1 MSCCDHLD
9 WREERMFVCHDP
21 TSCVRQ
27 AKGSVLSGLDR
38 RLGET
43 LEGEKEREDEEG
55 ASQQESKYGEQ
66 HSSRG
71 RGDTARDLRLA
82 QVQNTILSLQ
92 TTIYFDTT
100 STQRLDG
107 CPSPVS
113 VSVKVKAR

>member
-1 MSCCDHLD
+1 
-9 WREERMFVCHDP
+9 
-21 TSCVRQ
+21 
-27 AKGSVLSGLDR
+27 VLSGQDR

-43 LEGEKEREDEEG
+43 LESEKEREDEEG

-82 QVQNTILSLQ
+82 QVHISLQ

-100 STQRLDG
+100 STQRLNG

-113 VSVKVKAR
+113 VSVVKVKAR